1 MGGEFDDFFDA
12 HYDRVLR
19 SLSLAFG
26 DRGRAEE
33 ATQEAFARAWRRW
46 GSVSALERPVAWVY
60 VVATNEARR
69 FLRRSGREAPAPA
82 GGGDDRPAP
91 DGDPAGAVAT
101 AVSLRAALAALAPRQ
116 RTAVVLRY
124 LAGLSLAEVAAAM
137 GCAEGTAKST
147 LHAALGRL
155 RIELSDEEG
164 R

>member
-1 MGGEFDDFFDA
+1 MEGFDEFFGA
-12 HYDRVLR
+12 HHDRVLR

-26 DRGRAEE
+26 DRARAEE
-33 ATQEAFARAWRRW
+33 ATQEAFARAYRKW
-46 GSVSALERPVAWVY
+46 GTVSAMERPVAWVY
-60 VVATNEARR
+60 VVAANEARR
-69 FLRRSGREAPAPA
+69 SWRRRRRDAAVPVEEVPGPTA
-82 GGGDDRPAP
+82 
-91 DGDPAGAVAT
+91 DPAGAVAT
-101 AVSLRAALAALAPRQ
+101 AVAVRASLAILAPRQ

-124 LAGLSLAEVAAAM
+124 LADLSLAEVATAM